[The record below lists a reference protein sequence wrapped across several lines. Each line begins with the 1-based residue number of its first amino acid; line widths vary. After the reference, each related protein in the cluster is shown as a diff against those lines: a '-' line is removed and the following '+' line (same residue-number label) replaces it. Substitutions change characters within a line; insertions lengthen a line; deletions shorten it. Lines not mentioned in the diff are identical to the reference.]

1 MFDQT
6 QQNQYQT
13 VSIRYDLE
21 YACNLMGQ
29 MFFGTLDFSI
39 PARLKHTG
47 QVKGKKMW
55 IFLIANLDMNGD
67 VDSNATVFVA
77 HP

>member
-1 MFDQT
+1 
-6 QQNQYQT
+6 
-13 VSIRYDLE
+13 
-21 YACNLMGQ
+21 

>member
-21 YACNLMGQ
+21 YVCNLMGQ
-29 MFFGTLDFSI
+29 MFFGTQDFSI

-47 QVKGKKMW
+47 QVKSKKMW
-55 IFLIANLDMNGD
+55 IFF
-67 VDSNATVFVA
+67 DSQSRYEW
-77 HP
+77 